1 MRKPVAA
8 LQAFVVVAAMAVAT
22 SATAQAAPGPP
33 APDTP
38 VAHELLRNG
47 GFENATTSWTL
58 SAAAKREG
66 GRTGSGLTVTS
77 ATGTAWEGA
86 TSASFGIDARRISSV
101 KVSGSVRLDGVVQG
115 ATADNAAKISI
126 AFVDATGKRTWKG
139 VNLTGTQDWTDRA
152 DVHTVPAG
160 TVSAFLSVALD
171 RAKGTVRFDDLKVR
185 AESWVNLV
193 NNPGFELTTPST
205 QECPAPAWCTP
216 YQSATY
222 KVDTSTAFQ
231 GTRSLRIDASP
242 TQKIGGFVTV
252 PLDQRTWPVV
262 HVSAKVKL
270 DRVETA
276 DYTDFPGGLRIS
288 VGFLYTDATGAS
300 VYAASGLLNG
310 VLTGSLDWTAVSG
323 TFRVPPLMTKLQ
335 IIPAIQNATG
345 TAWVDDVRVT
355 PESPWIA
362 PDSQTKSAAAGAAA
376 KFLTT
381 VTNRRA
387 TADSFQLA
395 LDGPGSVAA
404 STAVL
409 QPGESAIVPVS
420 VPAGSSAVLTATPA
434 GDATLVQQATFR
446 ADQATSPGGAPRVYS
461 TPAQLDALKQR
472 IAGQDWAR
480 KAFDSVVRAEADAWL
495 TRPLDQ
501 PVNHGGWSGNFKCP
515 GTNTSLE
522 FDYGSPKLHRCP
534 IDGKTYTGELLDAAW
549 VEIWHN
555 NAAQAAA
562 DLGLAFRVTGDQRY
576 AAKARDILVY
586 YAERFLSVPM
596 NQLYGRVHYQ
606 SLDEAVAAI
615 GLIDGYDLIREGLPE
630 SDRVDI
636 SLNLL
641 KPLAELVRA
650 YPTVTSNF
658 QAWTVAAVHGVGSAI
673 GDEGLRRWA
682 LDDPEEGAE
691 FLLDKA
697 RLSDGWWWEGAASY
711 HVYALQALTSLAISA
726 RNLGERDYPT
736 DERFRSMHT
745 VLLPYLHPDLTIPA
759 AGDGGTWGRRFGPS
773 FAAMAEWA
781 YAEYGARDFATGL
794 SYAYTN
800 LGRPRSDRW
809 ALRFGVDT
817 LPSLSGPRQPSATFG
832 GLGET
837 VLRSSDAPNLVPNP
851 GFEDA
856 SLADAGQPAF
866 WRLDGGKWADR
877 RLTGAASQ
885 TFPLDGTRLAH
896 LTLQAMAK
904 GRGSVEAVFLNDRW
918 EVGRASLPIDGPS
931 WSARETGFDVPP
943 LARAVKLSV
952 RGDVTVDD
960 IDLFAD
966 DLLGSGGFEDSARG
980 WTKQGA
986 AELSPVAYRGASS
999 AKVTGGLNRNAWTTD
1014 VPVTGG
1020 NVSSVKLDARTFS
1033 PLVPLREG
1041 GGAVIEL
1048 SFVTPAG
1055 VSAPVRTRFHD
1066 LLGWRSRI
1074 VSADVPKDAIAARI
1088 SLVVE
1093 NAAGVALFDDVR
1105 LGFSGAVDPFQANAL
1120 RLDHGVAGGTHG
1132 HADKLH
1138 LDVVGGGGLQSTDLG
1153 QIYGADNAD
1162 LTNNW
1167 YRESVSHNTV
1177 VVDGVSQDRTIRG
1190 ALEYFGTT
1198 PRFKV
1203 VDAKADKPYAAKPDV
1218 SLRRAE
1224 LMTDE
1229 YAVDVFD
1236 ARGSSAHRFDQSWHG
1251 VGDLAVS
1258 GPAMTP
1264 PSCGTCVLDPND
1276 KDFGYDELRS
1286 VAEGTASDG
1295 AWQAEWKT
1303 PQAVLSLRALE
1314 PVSTQVLR
1322 TTGPGLATDGKQIP
1336 FVLARR
1342 DGTSTRFTTVLE
1354 TRSAAA
1360 PSAVVS
1366 AQRLR
1371 DGHVR
1376 VVLAGNRRDDVL
1388 FDGGYA
1394 LVRWAGEKPVSIDLL
1409 NRSSVEVDGRTW
1421 LSASRKLENASAV
1434 FDGSTLRLSAGRTAD
1449 RGQVTITVHAPG
1461 IRTVELNN
1469 QPVSSVTRHGDLLE
1483 VTFTVG

>member
-1 MRKPVAA
+1 MRRSVAVM
-8 LQAFVVVAAMAVAT
+8 QAFVVVAAMAVAT
-22 SATAQAAPGPP
+22 SATASAAPGPP

-58 SAAAKREG
+58 SAGAKREN
-66 GRTGSGLTVTS
+66 SALAVTS
-77 ATGTAWEGA
+77 TTGTAWEGA
-86 TSASFGIDARRISSV
+86 TSASFGIDVRRISAV
-101 KVSGSVRLDGVVQG
+101 KVSGRVQLDNVVQG

-139 VNLTGTQDWTDRA
+139 INLTGTQDWTERA

-160 TVSAFLSVALD
+160 TVSAFLSIALD
-171 RAKGTVRFDDLKVR
+171 RAKGTARFDDLKVR

-193 NNPGFELTTPST
+193 NNPSFELTTPST
-205 QECPAPAWCTP
+205 EACPAPAWCTP
-216 YQSATY
+216 YLSATY
-222 KVDTSTAFQ
+222 KVDATTAFH

-252 PLDQRTWPVV
+252 PLDQKTWPVV
-262 HVSAKVKL
+262 QVSAKVKL
-270 DRVETA
+270 DKVETA
-276 DYTDFPGGLRIS
+276 DYTDFPGGLRVT
-288 VGFLYTDATGAS
+288 VGFLYTDANGQS
-300 VYAASGLLNG
+300 VYSPSGLING
-310 VLTGSLDWTAVSG
+310 VLTGSRDWTTISG

-355 PESPWIA
+355 PESAWIS
-362 PDSQTKSAAAGAAA
+362 PDTQTKSAAAGGQA
-376 KFLTT
+376 KFQTT

-387 TADSFQLA
+387 VADSLQLA
-395 LDGPGSVAA
+395 VEGPGSVTPAA
-404 STAVL
+404 TPVL
-409 QPGESAIVPVS
+409 QPGESAIVSVS
-420 VPAGSSAVLTATPA
+420 LPAGSSGVLTATPA
-434 GDATLVQQATFR
+434 GDVTLVQQASFK
-446 ADQATSPGGAPRVYS
+446 ADQATSPAGAPRVYS

-480 KAFDSVVRAEADAWL
+480 KAFDSVVKVEADAWL
-495 TRPLDQ
+495 ARPLDQ

-522 FDYGSPKLHRCP
+522 FNYNSPKLHRCP
-534 IDGKTYTGELLDAAW
+534 IDGKSYTGDLMDAAW
-549 VEIWHN
+549 IEIWHN
-555 NAAQAAA
+555 NAAQAVA

-576 AAKARDILVY
+576 AAKARDILAY
-586 YAERFLSVPM
+586 YAERFLSVPL
-596 NQLYGRVHYQ
+596 NVIYGRVHYQ

-615 GLIDGYDLIREGLPE
+615 GLIDGYDLIRDTLPE

-641 KPLAELVRA
+641 KPLAELVQS

-673 GDEGLRRWA
+673 GDERLRKWA
-682 LDDPEEGAE
+682 LDDPEMGTE
-691 FLLDKA
+691 FLLNKA

-711 HVYALQALTSLAISA
+711 HVYALQALTSLAVSA
-726 RNLGERDYPT
+726 RNLGERDYT
-736 DERFRSMHT
+736 VDERFRSMHT
-745 VLLPYLHPDLTIPA
+745 TLLPYLHPDLTIPA

-781 YAEYGARDFATGL
+781 YAEYGERDFATGL
-794 SYAYTN
+794 NYAYTN

-851 GFEDA
+851 GFEEA
-856 SLADAGQPAF
+856 SLGNAAKPAF
-866 WRLDGGKWADR
+866 WQLDGGTWKDR
-877 RLTGAASQ
+877 TLTGAASQ

-904 GRGSVEAVFLNDRW
+904 GKGSIEAVFLNGGW
-918 EVGRASLPIDGPS
+918 EVGRGTLTISGDS
-931 WSARETGFDVPP
+931 WSARETGLDVPP
-943 LARAVKLSV
+943 LARSVKLTV

-960 IDLFAD
+960 VGLFAD
-966 DLLGSGGFEDSARG
+966 DLLGSGGFEDSTRG

-986 AELSPVAYRGASS
+986 AELSPLPYRGSSS
-999 AKVTGGLNRNAWTTD
+999 AKVTGGLNRSAWTTD

-1020 NVSSVKLDARTFS
+1020 NVTSVKLDARTFS
-1033 PLVPLREG
+1033 PLVPLKEN
-1041 GGAVIEL
+1041 GGASLEL
-1048 SFVTPAG
+1048 SFVTPTG
-1055 VSAPVRTRFHD
+1055 VSAPVVTRFHD
-1066 LLGWRSRI
+1066 LLGWRSRT

-1105 LGFSGAVDPFQANAL
+1105 LSFSGAVDPFQANAL

-1153 QIYGADNAD
+1153 QIYGVDNAD

-1177 VVDGVSQDRTIRG
+1177 VVDGKSQDRNIRG
-1190 ALEYFGTT
+1190 ALDYFGTT

-1203 VDAKADKPYAAKPDV
+1203 VDAKADKPYAAMPDV

-1229 YAVDVFD
+1229 YTVDVFD
-1236 ARGSSAHRFDQSWHG
+1236 ARGTSAHRFDQSWHG
-1251 VGDLAVS
+1251 VGDLTLS

-1264 PSCGTCVLDPND
+1264 PACGTCVLDPND
-1276 KDFGYDELRS
+1276 KDFGYDELRF
-1286 VAEGTASDG
+1286 VAEGTAANG
-1295 AWQAEWKT
+1295 AWQAEWRT
-1303 PQAVLSLRALE
+1303 PQSVLSMRALE
-1314 PVSTQVLR
+1314 PSSTQVLR

-1342 DGTSTRFTTVLE
+1342 DGTATRFTTLLE

-1360 PSAVVS
+1360 PSAIVS
-1366 AQRLR
+1366 AQQVR

-1376 VVLAGNRRDDVL
+1376 VQLAGDRRDDVL
-1388 FDGGYA
+1388 YDGGYA
-1394 LVRWAGEKPVSIDLL
+1394 LVRRAGDKPLSIDLL
-1409 NRSSVEVDGRTW
+1409 NRQSAEVDGRTW
-1421 LSASRKLENASAV
+1421 LTASKKLENASAV
-1434 FDGSTLRLSAGRTAD
+1434 FDGSTLRLSVGRPVD

-1461 IRTVELNN
+1461 VRTVELNN
-1469 QPVSSVTRHGDLLE
+1469 QPVSSVTRHGDLLK

>member
-1 MRKPVAA
+1 MRKPVAV
-8 LQAFVVVAAMAVAT
+8 LQVFAVVAAMAVAT
-22 SATAQAAPGPP
+22 SATASAAPGPP

-38 VAHELLRNG
+38 VAHELLRGG

-58 SAAAKREG
+58 SAGAKREAG
-66 GRTGSGLTVTS
+66 ALVVSS

-86 TSASFGIDARRISSV
+86 TSASFALDVRRVSSV
-101 KVSGSVRLDGVVQG
+101 KVAGRVRLENVVQG

-139 VNLTGTQDWTDRA
+139 VNLTGTQDWASREN
-152 DVHTVPAG
+152 VHTVPAG
-160 TVSAFLSVALD
+160 TVSAFLSIALD
-171 RAKGTVRFDDLKVR
+171 RAKGTVRFDDLTVR

-193 NNPGFELTTPST
+193 NNPGFELTSPST
-205 QECPAPAWCTP
+205 EACPAPAWCTP
-216 YQSATY
+216 YLSATY
-222 KVDTSTAFQ
+222 KVDTQTAFQ

-252 PLDQRTWPVV
+252 PLDHRTWPVV

-276 DYTDFPGGLRIS
+276 DYTDFPGGLRVS
-288 VGFLYTDATGAS
+288 VGFLYTDAAGAS

-310 VLTGSLDWTAVSG
+310 VLTGSRDWTTISG

-362 PDSQTKSAAAGAAA
+362 PDSQTKSAAAGASA

-387 TADSFQLA
+387 VADSFQLA
-395 LDGPGSVAA
+395 VDGPGSVAPA
-404 STAVL
+404 TPVL
-409 QPGESAIVPVS
+409 QPGESTVVS
-420 VPAGSSAVLTATPA
+420 VTVPAGASTVLTATPL
-434 GDATLVQQATFR
+434 GDVTLVQQASFK
-446 ADQATSPGGAPRVYS
+446 AAEATSPGGAPRVYS
-461 TPAQLDALKQR
+461 TPAQLDAVKQR

-480 KAFDSVVRAEADAWL
+480 KAFDSVVKAEADAWL
-495 TRPLDQ
+495 ARPLDQ

-522 FDYGSPKLHRCP
+522 FNYDSPKLHRCP
-534 IDGKTYTGELLDAAW
+534 IDGKSYTGDLLDAAW

-555 NAAQAAA
+555 NAAQAVA

-576 AAKARDILVY
+576 ATKARDVLAY

-615 GLIDGYDLIREGLPE
+615 GLIDGYDLIREVLPE

-641 KPLAELVRA
+641 KPLAELVQA

-658 QAWTVAAVHGVGSAI
+658 QAWTVAAVHGAGSAI
-673 GDEGLRRWA
+673 GDEGLRKWA
-682 LDDPEEGAE
+682 LDDPEMGTE
-691 FLLDKA
+691 FLLNKA
-697 RLSDGWWWEGAASY
+697 RLADGWWWEGAASY
-711 HVYALQALTSLAISA
+711 HVYALQALTSLAMSA
-726 RNLGERDYPT
+726 RNLGERDYTT

-745 VLLPYLHPDLTIPA
+745 TLLPYLYPDLTIPA

-781 YAEYGARDFATGL
+781 YAEYGSRDFATGL
-794 SYAYTN
+794 SYAYDN

-809 ALRFGVDT
+809 ALRFGVDS
-817 LPSLSGPRQPSATFG
+817 LPRLSGPRQPSATFG

-837 VLRSSDAPNLVPNP
+837 VLRSSDAVNLVPNP
-851 GFEDA
+851 GFSDA
-856 SLADAGQPAF
+856 SLADAGKPAF
-866 WRLDGGKWADR
+866 WKLDGGKVVDG
-877 RLTGAASQ
+877 RLAGAASQ
-885 TFPLDGTRLAH
+885 TFPLDGTRLSH
-896 LTLQAMAK
+896 LTLQAMTK
-904 GRGSVEAVFLNDRW
+904 GKGSIEAVFLNDRW
-918 EVGRASLPIDGPS
+918 EVGRGALTVDGA
-931 WSARETGFDVPP
+931 WGARETGLDVPP
-943 LARAVKLSV
+943 LARAVRLSV

-960 IDLFAD
+960 VDLFSD
-966 DLLGSGGFEDSARG
+966 DLLGSGGFEDGG
-980 WTKQGA
+980 WTREGA
-986 AELSPVAYRGASS
+986 AELSPVPYRGKSS
-999 AKVTGGLNRNAWTTD
+999 AKITGGLNRSAWTVD

-1020 NVSSVKLDARTFS
+1020 NVSSVQLAARTFS
-1033 PLVPLREG
+1033 PLLPLRPG
-1041 GGAVIEL
+1041 GGARIEL
-1048 SFVTPAG
+1048 SFVGPGGATQP
-1055 VSAPVRTRFHD
+1055 VSATFHD
-1066 LLGWRSRI
+1066 LLGWKSRTLK
-1074 VSADVPKDAIAARI
+1074 ADVPKDAIAARI

-1105 LGFSGAVDPFQANAL
+1105 LGFSGAVDPFQANAV

-1177 VVDGVSQDRTIRG
+1177 VVDGKSQDRNIRG
-1190 ALEYFGTT
+1190 ALEFFGTT
-1198 PRFKV
+1198 PRLKV
-1203 VDAKADKPYAAKPDV
+1203 VDARADKPYAAMPDV

-1229 YAVDVFD
+1229 YTVDVFD

-1251 VGDLAVS
+1251 LGDLAVS
-1258 GPAMTP
+1258 GVALTP
-1264 PSCGTCVLDPND
+1264 PACGTCVLDPAD
-1276 KDFGYDELRS
+1276 KDFGYDKLR
-1286 VAEGTASDG
+1286 VVGEGAG
-1295 AWQAEWKT
+1295 AAWQAEWKT
-1303 PQAVLSLRALE
+1303 PQSVLSMRALE
-1314 PVSTQVLR
+1314 PSSTRVVQA
-1322 TTGPGLATDGKQIP
+1322 TGPGLATDGKQIP

-1342 DGTSTRFTTVLE
+1342 EGTSTRFTTLLE

-1360 PSAVVS
+1360 PSAIVS
-1366 AQRLR
+1366 AEQVR

-1376 VVLAGNRRDDVL
+1376 VALAGDRRDDVL
-1388 FDGGYA
+1388 YDGGYA
-1394 LVRWAGEKPVSIDLL
+1394 LVRRAGSTPLSIDVLG
-1409 NRSSVEVDGRTW
+1409 RQSVEVDGRTW
-1421 LSASRKLENASAV
+1421 FSASKKLENASAV
-1434 FDGSTLRLSAGRTAD
+1434 FDGSTVRLAVGRPVD
-1449 RGQVTITVHAPG
+1449 RGPVTITVHAPG
-1461 IRTVELNN
+1461 VRTVELNN
-1469 QPVSSVTRHGDLLE
+1469 QPVSSVTRHGDLLK

>member
-1 MRKPVAA
+1 MRRLVAVS
-8 LQAFVVVAAMAVAT
+8 QAFVVVAATVVAT
-22 SATAQAAPGPP
+22 NAIASAAPGPP

-58 SAAAKREG
+58 SGAAKREP
-66 GRTGSGLTVTS
+66 GRTGSGLAVSST
-77 ATGTAWEGA
+77 TGTAWEGA
-86 TSASFGIDARRISSV
+86 TSASFAVDVRRISSV
-101 KVSGSVRLDGVVQG
+101 KVSGFVKLDDVVQG
-115 ATADNAAKISI
+115 AAADNAAKISI

-139 VNLTGTQDWTDRA
+139 VNLVGTQDWTERA

-160 TVSAFLSVALD
+160 AVSAFLSVALD
-171 RAKGTVRFDDLKVR
+171 RAKGTARFDDLTVR

-193 NNPGFELTTPST
+193 GNPSFELTTPST
-205 QECPAPAWCTP
+205 ETCPAPAWCTP
-216 YQSATY
+216 YLSATY
-222 KVDTSTAFQ
+222 QVDTTTAFH

-242 TQKIGGFVTV
+242 TRKIGGFVTV

-276 DYTDFPGGLRIS
+276 DYTDFPGGLRVS
-288 VGFLYTDATGAS
+288 VGFLHTDANGAS
-300 VYAASGLLNG
+300 VYSASGLLNG
-310 VLTGSLDWTAVSG
+310 VLTGSRDWTTISG
-323 TFRVPPLMTKLQ
+323 SFRVPPLMTKLQ
-335 IIPAIQNATG
+335 VVPAIQNATG

-362 PDSQTKSAAAGAAA
+362 PDAQTKSAAAGSEA

-381 VTNRRA
+381 VTNRRT
-387 TADSFQLA
+387 TADTLQLA
-395 LDGPGSVAA
+395 VDGPGAVTPA
-404 STAVL
+404 STPVL
-409 QPGESAIVPVS
+409 QPGESAIVSVS
-420 VPAGSSAVLTATPA
+420 LPAGSSTVVTATPA
-434 GDATLVQQATFR
+434 GDASLAQQATFK
-446 ADQATSPGGAPRVYS
+446 ASQATSSGGAPRVYS

-472 IAGQDWAR
+472 ISGQEWAR
-480 KAFDSVVRAEADAWL
+480 KAFDSVVKAEADAWL
-495 TRPLDQ
+495 GRALDQ

-522 FDYGSPKLHRCP
+522 FNYNSPKLHRCP
-534 IDGKTYTGELLDAAW
+534 IDGKTHTGALLDAAW

-555 NAAQAAA
+555 NAAQAVA

-576 AAKARDILVY
+576 AAKARDILAY

-596 NQLYGRVHYQ
+596 NQIYGRVHYQ
-606 SLDEAVAAI
+606 SLDEAVASI
-615 GLIDGYDLIREGLPE
+615 GLIDGYDLIRDTLPE

-673 GDEGLRRWA
+673 GDEGLRKWA
-682 LDDPEEGAE
+682 LDDPEMGTE
-691 FLLDKA
+691 FLLNKA
-697 RLSDGWWWEGAASY
+697 RMSDGWWWEGAASY

-726 RNLGERDYPT
+726 RNLGERDYPA
-736 DERFRSMHT
+736 DERFRSMQT
-745 VLLPYLHPDLTIPA
+745 TLLPYLHPDLTIPA

-781 YAEYGARDFATGL
+781 YAEYGSRDFATGL

-800 LGRPRSDRW
+800 LGRPRADRW
-809 ALRFGVDT
+809 ALRFGVDS
-817 LPSLSGPRQPSATFG
+817 LPALSGPRQPSTTFG

-851 GFEDA
+851 GFGQRSLSDA
-856 SLADAGQPAF
+856 SKPAF
-866 WRLDGGKWADR
+866 WQQESGSVWQK
-877 RLTGAASQ
+877 
-885 TFPLDGTRLAH
+885 FPLDGTRLAH
-896 LTLQAMAK
+896 LTLQAMAHGK
-904 GRGSVEAVFLNDRW
+904 GSIEVAFLRHDR
-918 EVGRASLPIDGPS
+918 EIGRAALPVDGPS
-931 WSARETGFDVPP
+931 RALRELALDVPP
-943 LARAVKLSV
+943 LTRAVRLSV
-952 RGDVTVDD
+952 RGGVTVDD
-960 IDLFAD
+960 LDLFVD
-966 DLLGSGGFEDSARG
+966 DLLGSGGFEDSGG
-980 WTKQGA
+980 WTRQGA
-986 AELSPVAYRGASS
+986 AELSPLSYRGS
-999 AKVTGGLNRNAWTTD
+999 AAAKITAGLNRGAWTAD

-1020 NVSSVKLDARTFS
+1020 NVTSVRLDARTFT
-1033 PLVPLREG
+1033 PLVPLREN
-1041 GGAVIEL
+1041 GGAALEL
-1048 SFVTPAG
+1048 SFVTPSG
-1055 VSAPVRTRFHD
+1055 VSAPVVTRFHD
-1066 LLGWRSRI
+1066 LLGWRSRTL
-1074 VSADVPKDAIAARI
+1074 SAAVPKDAIAARI
-1088 SLVVE
+1088 SLVAE
-1093 NAAGVALFDDVR
+1093 NAAGIALFDDVR

-1153 QIYGADNAD
+1153 QIYGVDNAD

-1177 VVDGVSQDRTIRG
+1177 VVDGKSQDRNIRG
-1190 ALEYFGTT
+1190 ALEFFGTT
-1198 PRFKV
+1198 PRLKV
-1203 VDAKADKPYAAKPDV
+1203 VDARADKPYAAMPDV

-1229 YAVDVFD
+1229 YTVDVFD
-1236 ARGSSAHRFDQSWHG
+1236 ARGSSSRRFDQSWHG
-1251 VGDLAVS
+1251 AGDLTVS
-1258 GPAMTP
+1258 GPALTP
-1264 PSCGTCVLDPND
+1264 PGCGTCVLDPND
-1276 KDFGYDELRS
+1276 KDFGYDELRF
-1286 VAEGTASDG
+1286 VAEGTASNG

-1303 PQAVLSLRALE
+1303 PQSVLSMRALE
-1314 PVSTQVLR
+1314 PTSTQVLQ

-1342 DGTSTRFTTVLE
+1342 KATDTRFTTLLE

-1360 PSAVVS
+1360 PSAIVS

-1376 VVLAGNRRDDVL
+1376 VQLAGDRRDDVL
-1388 FDGGYA
+1388 YDGGYA
-1394 LVRWAGEKPVSIDLL
+1394 LVRRAGERPLSIDLL
-1409 NRSSVEVDGRTW
+1409 NRSSADVDGRTW
-1421 LSASRKLENASAV
+1421 LTSSKVLPNASAV
-1434 FDGSTLRLSAGRTAD
+1434 FDGSTLRLAVQRPAE
-1449 RGQVTITVHAPG
+1449 RGNVTITVHAPG
-1461 IRTVELNN
+1461 VRTVELNN
-1469 QPVSSVTRHGDLLE
+1469 QPVSSVTRHGDLLK